1 MTRSMTQPGGKG
13 GRRLRVG
20 RGVAFAALGFALA
33 LAAIAPTFDVLFKQG
48 CTELAR
54 WRFCVFAEKI
64 DERAIAALVLGVIY
78 AVARPRLS
86 APLLQQAALSARTV
100 PPLMALAAG
109 LVLTL
114 LPWGLIGG
122 EPGSGSST
130 ARLALASWTLGSL
143 LSGVA
148 ILRMLAPWPVWGALL
163 RKAGPLLPVLL
174 LLGLAMPE
182 IGDRL
187 FPLWHLHGVTEIT
200 FETVRRFAALAGMDL
215 IAQHSTYVLGQG
227 AFFVEVG
234 QSCSGIE
241 GFALV
246 TVFSLTY
253 IALFRHQLAFPRI
266 FLIIPIGLLLSFLLN
281 AVRITLLLW
290 IGLNVSPDLA
300 VDGFHSNAGWLMFA
314 ALTFVGM
321 LAVHATPWLQR
332 APARSNAR
340 LDAAAPTL
348 PPLRDDWNVARIL
361 PFMVFM
367 GSAVV
372 VSSFFAEPETAYP
385 LRVAAMM
392 AALWFCR
399 RPILRLDWGLSP
411 LAIGAGAV
419 IAGLWI
425 WLGQLSGP
433 AAQEAPALLMGGAV
447 FAAWAV
453 IRVLGTVMI
462 VPLIEELFFRSY
474 LFDLLGARRSRLGAV
489 AAIGLSSVAFAALHQ
504 RFALALFAGL
514 VFAAL
519 ALRPRGR
526 WSDTVICH
534 ATANAV
540 IAGYAVLTGTWSAI

>member
-1 MTRSMTQPGGKG
+1 MTRPGGQA
-13 GRRLRVG
+13 GRRLRAG
-20 RGVAFAALGFALA
+20 HGIAAMGLALA
-33 LAAIAPTFDVLFKQG
+33 LAAMAPTFDVLFKQG
-48 CTELAR
+48 CTDLAR

-86 APLLQQAALSARTV
+86 APLLRQAAPSARSV
-100 PPLMALAAG
+100 PPLVALVFG
-109 LVLTL
+109 VVLTL
-114 LPWGLIGG
+114 LPWGLIGT
-122 EPGSGSST
+122 EPGSGSSA
-130 ARLALASWTLGSL
+130 ARLALASWTIGSL
-143 LSGVA
+143 LSGAA
-148 ILRMLAPWPVWGALL
+148 ILRLLAPWTAWGALL
-163 RKAGPLLPVLL
+163 RNSGPLLPALL
-174 LLGLAMPE
+174 VLGLMMPE
-182 IGDRL
+182 LGDRL

-200 FETVRRFAALAGMDL
+200 FETVRSFAALAGMEL
-215 IAQHSTYVLGQG
+215 VARHSSYVLGQG
-227 AFFVEVG
+227 DFFVEVG

-266 FLIIPIGLLLSFLLN
+266 FLIVPIGLVLSFLLN

-314 ALTFVGM
+314 ALTFGGM

-332 APARSNAR
+332 APAGAAAR
-340 LDAAAPTL
+340 PDAAAPAL

-372 VSSFFAEPETAYP
+372 ASSFFADPETAYP
-385 LRVAAMM
+385 LRVAAMV

-399 RPILRLDWGLSP
+399 RPILRLGWGLSP

-425 WLGQLSGP
+425 WLGQPSGP
-433 AAQEAPALLMGGAV
+433 AAQDTPVLLMGGAV
-447 FAAWAV
+447 FAAWAA
-453 IRVLGTVMI
+453 IRVFGTVMV

-526 WSDTVICH
+526 LSDTVICH
-534 ATANAV
+534 ATANAL
-540 IAGYAVLTGTWSAI
+540 IAGYAVLTGNWSAI